1 MAAPAR
7 STAHGLSRPTLSA
20 SWEGRPK
27 IPLPRIELTV
37 SATRLHRP
45 IARTS
50 PSLVVLACVVSGIAS
65 LYHKWG
71 RFGSWATMQSQPG
84 WKCPPERTRRIPGYS
99 SMPEQR
105 KIFITGG
112 TGYMGQRLIR
122 RLLDRGHQV
131 RALVRSG
138 SEKKLASGCTPVVG
152 NALDASSYAENISP
166 ADTFIQLVGVAH
178 PSPAKAA
185 EFRRID

>member
-37 SATRLHRP
+37 SATRLQRP

-71 RFGSWATMQSQPG
+71 TIRQVDYNVKPARV
-84 WKCPPERTRRIPGYS
+84 EVS
-99 SMPEQR
+99 SR
-105 KIFITGG
+105 
-112 TGYMGQRLIR
+112 
-122 RLLDRGHQV
+122 
-131 RALVRSG
+131 
-138 SEKKLASGCTPVVG
+138 
-152 NALDASSYAENISP
+152 
-166 ADTFIQLVGVAH
+166 AH
-178 PSPAKAA
+178 PKDPWVFQHARAAQNLHHGRNRVHGPAANPAPAGPRPPGARPGSLRVREEACLGLHAGGRQCPRCEQLCRKH
-185 EFRRID
+185 F